1 MFPKTGHF
9 NKGRRRE
16 GKWLGHC
23 SPVLKK
29 GVQRGSKEVP
39 FHNNIIGNFMVNQYR
54 IEKNLQHPENLE
66 GFSVISVIT
75 SEVNIV
81 AKKKQS

>member
-1 MFPKTGHF
+1 M
-9 NKGRRRE
+9 
-16 GKWLGHC
+16 
-23 SPVLKK
+23 
-29 GVQRGSKEVP
+29 P

-54 IEKNLQHPENLE
+54 IETNLQHPENLE

-81 AKKKQS
+81 AEKKQS